1 MIIDKIVLRN
11 FRNYESQELDFNGK
25 FNFISGNNGH
35 GKTNI
40 LEAVSF
46 LTYGKSFRGS
56 AETDCVRLGEKS
68 FQIDGVFVN
77 DIGNSELLSV
87 YYDLELKAKSVHRN
101 KEKVS
106 SFSGEIFG
114 RYPVVFLSPA
124 SLAIT
129 YGTPAERRK
138 YFDIMLS
145 QASPVYL
152 DYLKE
157 LARLLRQKNA
167 LLRSHAHHRKYSAGD
182 FKGMLSSFNEKLAS
196 VSAEI
201 MKRRIDFLEEFR
213 IFFEKSFSFLIT
225 DDQHAFVKY
234 ESDAFGDCREI
245 TDDLT
250 KNFLQHFENKAEEES
265 VRGVTLCGPQ
275 RDDYL
280 FSMEKGDERFL
291 LKSFASQGEHKTF
304 LVALKLAEYEYL
316 KSAKSTAPVLL
327 LDDILSE
334 LDHSRVAQIVSH
346 LRDYGQIF
354 MTTADQTH
362 LEKMKMFYAVS
373 EIAAFSVTEGIAKNE
388 TKSS

>member
-11 FRNYESQELDFNGK
+11 FRNYGFQELDFSGK
-25 FNFISGNNGH
+25 FNFISGNNGQ

-46 LTYGKSFRGS
+46 LTYGKSFLGS
-56 AETDCVRLGEKS
+56 NEIDCVRLGEKS
-68 FQIDGVFVN
+68 FLIDGVFVN
-77 DIGNSELLSV
+77 DIGNKETLSV
-87 YYDLELKAKSVHRN
+87 SYDLGLRTKSVHRN
-101 KEKVS
+101 KEKIN

-157 LARLLRQKNA
+157 LARLLKQKNA
-167 LLRSHAHHRKYSAGD
+167 LLRSHAHHGKYSAGD

-201 MKRRIDFLEEFR
+201 VKRRMDFLDEFKN
-213 IFFEKSFSFLIT
+213 FFGKSFSFLIT
-225 DDQHAFVKY
+225 DDQHAFVEY
-234 ESDAFGDCREI
+234 DSDAFGDCEEV
-245 TDDLT
+245 TDNLA
-250 KNFLQHFENKAEEES
+250 KNFLLHFEDRSEEES

-280 FSMEKGDERFL
+280 FSMKKGKETFL

-354 MTTADQTH
+354 LTTADQTH
-362 LEKMKMFYAVS
+362 IEKMKRFYADN
-373 EIAAFSVTEGIAKNE
+373 EIAAFTVIEGKAKNE